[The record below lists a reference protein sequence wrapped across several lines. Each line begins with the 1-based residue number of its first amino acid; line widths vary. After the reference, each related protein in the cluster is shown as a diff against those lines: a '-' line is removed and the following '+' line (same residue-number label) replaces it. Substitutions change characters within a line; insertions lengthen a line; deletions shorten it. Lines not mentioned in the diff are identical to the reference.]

1 MKKLV
6 NNWLLMT
13 IIMTVVYSF
22 LWQGIVSVGY
32 LIGCILGLPH
42 VQMLELTTA
51 LGFVIGASLPILIN
65 HYRH

>member
-1 MKKLV
+1 
-6 NNWLLMT
+6 
-13 IIMTVVYSF
+13 MTVVYSF

>member
-1 MKKLV
+1 MKKLI

-22 LWQGIVSVGY
+22 LWQGIVFIGY
-32 LIGCILGLPH
+32 SIGYVLGLPH

-65 HYRH
+65 RHRR

>member
-22 LWQGIVSVGY
+22 LWQGIVFIGD
-32 LIGCILGLPH
+32 LIGCILGLPQ

-65 HYRH
+65 HHRR

>member
-1 MKKLV
+1 MKKLI

-22 LWQGIVSVGY
+22 LWQGIVFVGY
-32 LIGCILGLPH
+32 LIGYVLGLPH

-51 LGFVIGASLPILIN
+51 LGFVTGASLPILIN
-65 HYRH
+65 YHRR

>member
-1 MKKLV
+1 MKKLI

-13 IIMTVVYSF
+13 IVMTVVYSF
-22 LWQGIVSVGY
+22 LWQGIVFIGY
-32 LIGCILGLPH
+32 SIGCVLDLPH

-65 HYRH
+65 HYKH

>member
-1 MKKLV
+1 MKKLI

-22 LWQGIVSVGY
+22 LWQGIVFIGY
-32 LIGCILGLPH
+32 SIGYVLGLPH
-42 VQMLELTTA
+42 VQTLELTTA

-65 HYRH
+65 YHRR

>member
-1 MKKLV
+1 MKKLI

-22 LWQGIVSVGY
+22 LS
-32 LIGCILGLPH
+32 H

-51 LGFVIGASLPILIN
+51 LGFVTGASLPILIN
-65 HYRH
+65 HHKR

>member
-1 MKKLV
+1 MKKLI

-22 LWQGIVSVGY
+22 LWQGIVFIGY
-32 LIGCILGLPH
+32 SIGYVLGLPH